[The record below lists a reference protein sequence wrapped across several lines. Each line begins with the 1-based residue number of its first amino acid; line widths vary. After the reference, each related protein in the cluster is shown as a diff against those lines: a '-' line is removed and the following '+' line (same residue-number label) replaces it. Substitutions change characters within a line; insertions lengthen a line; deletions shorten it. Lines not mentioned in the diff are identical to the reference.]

1 MANIRIES
9 ALQLSQTLPD
19 DLWKPNL
26 RSRLLNSTSLE
37 PEGFGVFLTMSE
49 ERDLGSFPWVRII
62 LCCAN
67 LLNRLLGFGD
77 HIRGW
82 GFQQSMVLN
91 RVCTRCHVNGDTCQ
105 GDNPTNMVK
114 VDLPIT
120 SCGLK
125 SGFLYGVVSDDKQHH
140 NKYDE
145 AVRSCSKSNERSHL
159 GSGVNE
165 VFEQDTLRQSTVLV

>member
-9 ALQLSQTLPD
+9 AFQLSQTLPD

-91 RVCTRCHVNGDTCQ
+91 RVCTRCHVN
-105 GDNPTNMVK
+105 
-114 VDLPIT
+114 
-120 SCGLK
+120 
-125 SGFLYGVVSDDKQHH
+125 VSDDKQHH

-165 VFEQDTLRQSTVLV
+165 VFEQDTLRQ

>member
-9 ALQLSQTLPD
+9 AFQLSQTLPD

-91 RVCTRCHVNGDTCQ
+91 R
-105 GDNPTNMVK
+105 
-114 VDLPIT
+114 LPIT

-145 AVRSCSKSNERSHL
+145 AVRSYSKSNERSHL

-165 VFEQDTLRQSTVLV
+165 VFEQDTLRQ